1 MIGAYWIVLEEEY
14 RVFSPAGELCTIL
27 APVKLQALKQ
37 VPLVLRPDRVKLR
50 PEQVVS
56 SRVSAWDWLGQVS
69 DLSEDRLVG
78 QPLSLA
84 SKLICDEI
92 GQLPVLQVQEPPWI
106 DSTGYCLESMRRQK
120 VSEIGVDTV
129 QQIVPL
135 EL

>member
-56 SRVSAWDWLGQVS
+56 SRVSAWDWLGQAQPWRGLA
-69 DLSEDRLVG
+69 LSIFWFEV
-78 QPLSLA
+78 
-84 SKLICDEI
+84 E
-92 GQLPVLQVQEPPWI
+92 VLK
-106 DSTGYCLESMRRQK
+106 S
-120 VSEIGVDTV
+120 
-129 QQIVPL
+129 
-135 EL
+135 